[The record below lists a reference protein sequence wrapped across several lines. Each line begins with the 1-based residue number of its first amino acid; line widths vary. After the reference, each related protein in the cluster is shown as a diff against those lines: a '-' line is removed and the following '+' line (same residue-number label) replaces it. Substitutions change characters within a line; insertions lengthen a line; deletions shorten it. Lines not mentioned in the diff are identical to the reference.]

1 MISALN
7 KPVNTVKFCA
17 NNQES
22 KPASDKTLSGVPLR
36 GTKRL
41 NYSPV
46 TIGALNGV
54 CWFGV
59 GMLLDKLSSK
69 LFKSKLNSKVSL
81 AIQGAFGLI
90 MGYQAYKV
98 AKNESKNA

>member
-1 MISALN
+1 MISSIN
-7 KPVNTVKFCA
+7 NSVPKVKFSS
-17 NNQES
+17 NNQAS
-22 KPASDKTLSGVPLR
+22 VPSSDKTLSGVPLR

-59 GMLLDKLSSK
+59 GMLLDKLSAK
-69 LFKSKLNSKVSL
+69 LFKSKLNTKLSL
-81 AIQGAFGLI
+81 AIQGAFGLF

-98 AKNESKNA
+98 AKNENKNV